1 MEDKKFVEINDE
13 ELDQVVGGTVIIAA
27 GTNEI
32 AFTSRNIKYRLNGIS
47 ARDARNVVLD
57 LMDANPDMSDA
68 EFDKLVRNT
77 FNRNGWL
84 A

>member
-1 MEDKKFVEINDE
+1 MEEKKIFEINDD
-13 ELDQVVGGTVIIAA
+13 ELDQVVGGTVVIAMDK
-27 GTNEI
+27 NEI
-32 AFTSRNIKYRLNGIS
+32 AFTSRNIKYKLNGIS
-47 ARDARNVVLD
+47 AKEARSVVLD
-57 LMDANPDMSDA
+57 LMDANTNLSDA